1 MTQQL
6 HYVNDEWKIIS
17 HMSVG
22 EIREAL
28 ELHRSLLKRLE
39 NNKRRIGS
47 TAERMIPGLLRRVAD
62 LEDAYRNLSNQSED
76 TD

>member
-6 HYVNDEWKIIS
+6 HYANDEWKIIS
-17 HMSVG
+17 HMSVE
-22 EIREAL
+22 EIREAI

-39 NNKRRIGS
+39 KNKRRIGS

-62 LEDAYRNLSNQSED
+62 LEAAYTNLSHQSED